1 MDIGYLKIKIDI
13 KAEHDEY
20 KKRYEYKRKE
30 LKRSEIKRVFESF
43 KEFFKADGSFK
54 FKENEHSIA
63 AEYKEHDIKLDMD
76 IYKNIDS
83 EDFNLNGTIK
93 TFEKDV
99 YEFTVEGVCNKDP
112 SLMPPEAD
120 TQERM
125 IYDTNF
131 YKDFIDGDLDYTFQ
145 YRLKGHDRPYI
156 SMGEMLLAM

>member
-1 MDIGYLKIKIDI
+1 MDVGYLKIKIDI
-13 KAEHDEY
+13 KSEHDDY
-20 KKRYEYKRKE
+20 KKRYEFKRKE
-30 LKRSEIKRVFESF
+30 LKRSEIKRVFDGF

-63 AEYKEHDIKLDMD
+63 AEYKDHDIKLDMD
-76 IYKNIDS
+76 IYKNVDS

-93 TFEKDV
+93 TFEKNV
-99 YEFTVEGVCNKDP
+99 YEFVVEGVCNKDL
-112 SLMPPEAD
+112 SLMPPDAD

-131 YKDFIDGDLDYTFQ
+131 YKDFIEGDIEYTFQ
-145 YRLKGHDRPYI
+145 YRIAGSKKAYI